1 MKNITLYLAFA
12 FLVSFAAT
20 AQETFSERA
29 KAIAQKIQQIN
40 KEEKD
45 ALKEELEAV
54 NKKLENG
61 EISTQDA
68 DLQKMRLAEV
78 RAKNIE
84 DRVAE
89 EQVKLDAL
97 VQDQVDGKISDDS
110 TKTFRITFTNKK
122 DKPAAG
128 ERRTTSQMVFA
139 FGLNHL
145 ETNNSIAHSDF
156 GVWRS
161 KFYEWGVTWKTR
173 LIKDNNLL
181 HAKYGASL
189 MFNNLRPTDNR
200 YFDVDGRQTNLV
212 TAPVN
217 LDKSRLST
225 VYLAMPLHLEF
236 DFGKKKERDGKQA
249 FVSHQSFRLGIG
261 GYMGGLLR
269 AKQVLKYHDADGN
282 RVKDKTIG
290 DFNVTEF
297 IYGLSTYVGYRD
309 LTLYAKYDLNP
320 FFKNNAVDQRNI
332 SLGLR
337 FDFQ

>member
-1 MKNITLYLAFA
+1 MKNIILLAVA
-12 FLVSFAAT
+12 LLSFSAV
-20 AQETFSERA
+20 AQDEFSTRA
-29 KAIAQKIQQIN
+29 KTIAQKIEQIN
-40 KEEKD
+40 KEEKA

-68 DLQKMRLAEV
+68 DLQKIRLAEV

-89 EQVKLDAL
+89 QQAKLDEL
-97 VQDQVDGKISDDS
+97 IQEQVDGKINQDS
-110 TKTFRITFTNKK
+110 TRTIGLTFTTKK
-122 DKPAAG
+122 KSPEAG

-145 ETNNSIAHSDF
+145 ETNKSIAHSDF

-173 LIKDNNLL
+173 LMKDNNLL
-181 HAKYGASL
+181 HAKYGATL
-189 MFNNLRPTDNR
+189 MFNNLRPTRNR

-212 TAPVN
+212 TAPIN
-217 LDKSRLST
+217 LDKARFST
-225 VYLAMPLHLEF
+225 VYLAAPLHLEF
-236 DFGKKKERDGKQA
+236 DFGKKKERDGKPV
-249 FVSHQSFRLGIG
+249 FLSHQSFRVGVG
-261 GYMGGLLR
+261 GYVGGLLR
-269 AKQVLKYHDADGN
+269 AKQVLKYDDADGN

-297 IYGLSTYVGYRD
+297 IYGLSTYIGYRD

-320 FFKNNAVDQRNI
+320 FFKDNAVEQRNI